1 MRSRILKRPM
11 FRMGGS
17 TENVGIMDGMRQ
29 RYAES
34 DPKGVQPKRNVLS
47 TPGLSPFLIDFGLN
61 LLSATPR
68 GNILATAASA
78 AQDPFRRFQERQIA
92 AQQIASDRAFK
103 ERLLDKQLA
112 AEREIAGVKRD
123 DKQKDALLKFYMKEY
138 GNFTLAE
145 ARANYDLDTQKTLAS
160 AYGAENVGEPLTI
173 DVNNISDR
181 KNFIKANKNSVGKY
195 FYSLLDNRT
204 YKLVETAKG
213 TDLVPLG
220 SLDTEGENQP
230 SEGDL
235 GFEQTEYQKEIA
247 RKTEES
253 LKRKE
258 EEPRKKVLESLPT
271 DAFSEGLD

>member
-34 DPKGVQPKRNVLS
+34 DPKGVQPKRSVLS

-68 GNILATAASA
+68 GNIFATAGAA

-103 ERLLDKQLA
+103 EKLLEKQLE
-112 AEREIAGVKRD
+112 AEKEIAGIKRG
-123 DKQKDALLKFYMKEY
+123 DKERDALRKFYAPKY
-138 GNFTLAE
+138 DNFALVE
-145 ARANYDLDTQKTLAS
+145 ARVNYDLDTQKTLAS
-160 AYGAENVGEPLTI
+160 AYGAENVGDPLDF
-173 DVNNISDR
+173 DVNNISQR
-181 KNFIKANKNSVGKY
+181 KNFIKANKNNVGKY

-204 YKLVETAKG
+204 YKLVDTAKG

-247 RKTEES
+247 RKTEEA
-253 LKRKE
+253 LKRKKE
-258 EEPRKKVLESLPT
+258 EQRKKVLESLPSN
-271 DAFSEGLD
+271 AFDEGF

>member
-34 DPKGVQPKRNVLS
+34 DPKGVQPKRDILA

-68 GNILATAASA
+68 GNIFATAGAA

-103 ERLLDKQLA
+103 EKLLDKQLA
-112 AEREIAGVKRD
+112 VEKEIAGIKRG
-123 DKQKDALLKFYMKEY
+123 DKERDALRKFYSKDY
-138 GNFTLAE
+138 DNFALVE
-145 ARANYDLDTQKTLAS
+145 ARVDYDLDTQKTLAS
-160 AYGAENVGEPLTI
+160 AYGAENVGDPLDF
-173 DVNNISDR
+173 DVNNISQR
-181 KNFIKANKNSVGKY
+181 KNFIKANKNNVGKY
-195 FYSLLDNRT
+195 FYSLLDKRT
-204 YKLVETAKG
+204 YKLVDTAKG

-220 SLDTEGENQP
+220 SLDTEGEDQP

-247 RKTEES
+247 RKTKEALER
-253 LKRKE
+253 KKE
-258 EEPRKKVLESLPT
+258 ERRKKVLESLPSN
-271 DAFSEGLD
+271 AFDEGI

>member
-11 FRMGGS
+11 FRMGGR
-17 TENVGIMDGMRQ
+17 TENVGIMDGMRA
-29 RYAES
+29 RYENGTGNQ
-34 DPKGVQPKRNVLS
+34 GVQKRDILA

-68 GNILATAASA
+68 GNIFATAASA

-103 ERLLDKQLA
+103 EKLLDKQLE
-112 AEREIAGVKRD
+112 AEKEIAGIKRG
-123 DKQKDALLKFYMKEY
+123 DKERAALRKFYAPRY
-138 GNFTLAE
+138 DNFALVE
-145 ARANYDLDTQKTLAS
+145 ARVDYDLDTQKTLAS
-160 AYGAENVGEPLTI
+160 AYGAENVGDPLDF
-173 DVNNISDR
+173 DVNNISQR

-195 FYSLLDNRT
+195 FYSLLDKRT

-247 RKTEES
+247 RKTKEALER
-253 LKRKE
+253 KKE
-258 EEPRKKVLESLPT
+258 ERRKKVLESLPSN
-271 DAFSEGLD
+271 AFDEGF

>member
-34 DPKGVQPKRNVLS
+34 DPKGVQPKRSVLA

-68 GNILATAASA
+68 GNIFATAGAA

-103 ERLLDKQLA
+103 EKLLDKQLA
-112 AEREIAGVKRD
+112 AEKEIAGVKRD
-123 DKQKDALLKFYMKEY
+123 DKQRDALLKFYMKEY

-145 ARANYDLDTQKTLAS
+145 ARTNYDLETQKTLAS
-160 AYGAENVGEPLTI
+160 AYGAENVGDPLDF
-173 DVNNISDR
+173 DVNNISQR
-181 KNFIKANKNSVGKY
+181 KNFIKANKNNVGKY
-195 FYSLLDNRT
+195 FYSLLDKRT
-204 YKLVETAKG
+204 YKLVDTAKG

-220 SLDTEGENQP
+220 SLDTEGEDQP

-247 RKTEES
+247 RKTKEALER
-253 LKRKE
+253 KKE
-258 EEPRKKVLESLPT
+258 ERRKKVLESLPSN
-271 DAFSEGLD
+271 AFDEGI

>member
-29 RYAES
+29 RYANS
-34 DPKGVQPKRNVLS
+34 DPKGVQPKRSVLA

-103 ERLLDKQLA
+103 EKLLDKQLGV
-112 AEREIAGVKRD
+112 EKEIAGIKRD
-123 DKQKDALLKFYMKEY
+123 DKERAALRKFYAPRY
-138 GNFTLAE
+138 DNFALVE
-145 ARANYDLDTQKTLAS
+145 ARVDYDLDTQKTLAS
-160 AYGAENVGEPLTI
+160 AYGAENVGEPLEF
-173 DVNNISDR
+173 DVNDISKR

-204 YKLVETAKG
+204 YKLVDTAKG

-247 RKTEES
+247 RKTEEA
-253 LKRKE
+253 LKRKKE
-258 EEPRKKVLESLPT
+258 EQRKKVLESLPSN
-271 DAFSEGLD
+271 AFDEGF

>member
-17 TENVGIMDGMRQ
+17 TENVGIMDGMRA
-29 RYAES
+29 RYENGTGNQ
-34 DPKGVQPKRNVLS
+34 GVQKRDILA

-68 GNILATAASA
+68 GNIFATAASA

-103 ERLLDKQLA
+103 EKLLEKQLE
-112 AEREIAGVKRD
+112 AEKEIAGIKRD
-123 DKQKDALLKFYMKEY
+123 DKERAALRKFYAPRY
-138 GNFTLAE
+138 DNFALVE
-145 ARANYDLDTQKTLAS
+145 ARVDYDLDTQKTIAS
-160 AYGAENVGEPLTI
+160 AYGAENVGEPLEF
-173 DVNNISDR
+173 DVNDISKR

-204 YKLVETAKG
+204 YKLVDTAKG

-235 GFEQTEYQKEIA
+235 GFEQTDYQKEIA
-247 RKTEES
+247 RKTEEA
-253 LKRKE
+253 LKRKKE
-258 EEPRKKVLESLPT
+258 EQRKKVLESLPSN
-271 DAFSEGLD
+271 AFDEGF

>member
-17 TENVGIMDGMRQ
+17 TENVGIMDGMRA
-29 RYAES
+29 RYE
-34 DPKGVQPKRNVLS
+34 KGTGNQGAQKRDILA

-68 GNILATAASA
+68 GNIFATAASA

-103 ERLLDKQLA
+103 EKLLEKQLE
-112 AEREIAGVKRD
+112 AEKEIAGIKRG
-123 DKQKDALLKFYMKEY
+123 DKERDALRKFYSKDY
-138 GNFTLAE
+138 DNFALVE
-145 ARANYDLDTQKTLAS
+145 ARVDYDLDTQKTLAS
-160 AYGAENVGEPLTI
+160 AYGAENVGEPLEF
-173 DVNNISDR
+173 DVNDISKR

-204 YKLVETAKG
+204 YKLVDTAKG

-235 GFEQTEYQKEIA
+235 GFEQTDYQKEIA
-247 RKTEES
+247 RKTEEA
-253 LKRKE
+253 LKRKKE
-258 EEPRKKVLESLPT
+258 EQRKKVLESLPSN
-271 DAFSEGLD
+271 AFDEGF

>member
-29 RYAES
+29 RYANS
-34 DPKGVQPKRNVLS
+34 DPKGVQPKRSVLA

-68 GNILATAASA
+68 GNIFATAGAA
-78 AQDPFRRFQERQIA
+78 AQDPFRRFQDRQIA

-103 ERLLDKQLA
+103 EKLLDKQL
-112 AEREIAGVKRD
+112 ETEKEIAGIRRD

-145 ARANYDLDTQKTLAS
+145 ARANYDLETQKTLAS
-160 AYGAENVGEPLTI
+160 AYGAENVGEPLII

-181 KNFIKANKNSVGKY
+181 KNFIKANKNNVGKY

-204 YKLVETAKG
+204 YKLIETAKG

-220 SLDTEGENQP
+220 SLDEEGENQP
-230 SEGDL
+230 SESDL

-253 LKRKE
+253 LKRKKE
-258 EEPRKKVLESLPT
+258 EQRKKVLESLPSN
-271 DAFSEGLD
+271 AFDEGI

>member
-1 MRSRILKRPM
+1 M

-34 DPKGVQPKRNVLS
+34 DPKGVQPKRSVLS

-68 GNILATAASA
+68 GNIFATAGAA

-103 ERLLDKQLA
+103 EKLLDKQLA
-112 AEREIAGVKRD
+112 VETEIAGIKRD
-123 DKQKDALLKFYMKEY
+123 DKERAALRKFYAPRY
-138 GNFTLAE
+138 DNFALVE
-145 ARANYDLDTQKTLAS
+145 ARVDYDLDTQKTLAS
-160 AYGAENVGEPLTI
+160 AYGAENVGDPLDF
-173 DVNNISDR
+173 DVNNISQR

-195 FYSLLDNRT
+195 FYSLLDKRT
-204 YKLVETAKG
+204 YKLVDTAKG
-213 TDLVPLG
+213 MDLVPLG

-247 RKTEES
+247 KKTEEA
-253 LKRKE
+253 LKRKKE
-258 EEPRKKVLESLPT
+258 EQRKKVLESLPSN
-271 DAFSEGLD
+271 AFDEGF

>member
-29 RYAES
+29 RYANS
-34 DPKGVQPKRNVLS
+34 DPKGVQPKRSILA

-68 GNILATAASA
+68 GNIFATAGAA

-103 ERLLDKQLA
+103 EKLLDKQL
-112 AEREIAGVKRD
+112 ETEKEIAGIRRD

-145 ARANYDLDTQKTLAS
+145 ARANYDLETQKTLAS
-160 AYGAENVGEPLTI
+160 AYGAENVGEPLII

-181 KNFIKANKNSVGKY
+181 KNFIKANKNNVGKY

-204 YKLVETAKG
+204 YKLIETAKG

-220 SLDTEGENQP
+220 SLDEEGENQP
-230 SEGDL
+230 SESDL

-253 LKRKE
+253 LKRKKE
-258 EEPRKKVLESLPT
+258 EQRKKVLESLPSN
-271 DAFSEGLD
+271 AFDEGI

>member
-34 DPKGVQPKRNVLS
+34 DPKGVQPKRSVLS

-68 GNILATAASA
+68 GNIFATAGAA

-103 ERLLDKQLA
+103 EKLLDKQLGV
-112 AEREIAGVKRD
+112 EKEIAGIKRD
-123 DKQKDALLKFYMKEY
+123 DKERAALRKFYAPRY
-138 GNFTLAE
+138 DNFALVE
-145 ARANYDLDTQKTLAS
+145 ARVDYDLDTQKTLAS
-160 AYGAENVGEPLTI
+160 AYGAENVGDPLDF
-173 DVNNISDR
+173 DVNNISQR

-195 FYSLLDNRT
+195 FYSLLDKRT
-204 YKLVETAKG
+204 YKLVDTAKG
-213 TDLVPLG
+213 MDLVPLG

-235 GFEQTEYQKEIA
+235 GFEQTDYQKEIA
-247 RKTEES
+247 RKTEEA
-253 LKRKE
+253 LKRKKE
-258 EEPRKKVLESLPT
+258 EQRKKVLESLPSN
-271 DAFSEGLD
+271 AFDEGF

>member
-34 DPKGVQPKRNVLS
+34 DPKGVQPKRSVLS

-68 GNILATAASA
+68 GNILATAGAA
-78 AQDPFRRFQERQIA
+78 AQDPFRRFQDRQIA

-103 ERLLDKQLA
+103 EKLLDKQL
-112 AEREIAGVKRD
+112 ETEKEIAGIRRD

-145 ARANYDLDTQKTLAS
+145 ARANYDLETQKTLAS
-160 AYGAENVGEPLTI
+160 AYGAENVGEPLII

-181 KNFIKANKNSVGKY
+181 KNFIKANKNNVGKY

-204 YKLVETAKG
+204 YKLIETAKG

-220 SLDTEGENQP
+220 SLDEEGENQP
-230 SEGDL
+230 SESDL

-253 LKRKE
+253 LKRKKE
-258 EEPRKKVLESLPT
+258 EQRKKVLESLPSN
-271 DAFSEGLD
+271 AFDEGF

>member
-17 TENVGIMDGMRQ
+17 TENVGIMDGMRA
-29 RYAES
+29 RYENGTGNQ
-34 DPKGVQPKRNVLS
+34 GVQKRDILA

-68 GNILATAASA
+68 GNIFATAASA

-92 AQQIASDRAFK
+92 AQTLASERAFK
-103 ERLLDKQLA
+103 EKLLDKQLE
-112 AEREIAGVKRD
+112 AEKEIAGIKRG
-123 DKQKDALLKFYMKEY
+123 DKERAALRKFYAPRY
-138 GNFTLAE
+138 DNFALVE
-145 ARANYDLDTQKTLAS
+145 ARVDYDLDTQKTLAS
-160 AYGAENVGEPLTI
+160 AYGAENVGEPLEF
-173 DVNNISDR
+173 DVNDISKR

-195 FYSLLDNRT
+195 CYSLLDNRT
-204 YKLVETAKG
+204 YKLVDTAKG

-247 RKTEES
+247 RKTEEA
-253 LKRKE
+253 LKRKKE
-258 EEPRKKVLESLPT
+258 EQRKKVLESLPSN
-271 DAFSEGLD
+271 AFDEGF

>member
-34 DPKGVQPKRNVLS
+34 DPKGVQPKRSVLA

-68 GNILATAASA
+68 GNIFATAASA

-103 ERLLDKQLA
+103 EKLLDKQLA
-112 AEREIAGVKRD
+112 AEKEIAGIKRG
-123 DKQKDALLKFYMKEY
+123 DKERDALRKFYSKDY
-138 GNFTLAE
+138 DNFALVE
-145 ARANYDLDTQKTLAS
+145 ARVDYDLDTQKTLAS
-160 AYGAENVGEPLTI
+160 AYGAENVGDPLDF
-173 DVNNISDR
+173 DVNNISQR

-195 FYSLLDNRT
+195 FYSLLDKRT
-204 YKLVETAKG
+204 YKLVDTAKG
-213 TDLVPLG
+213 MDLVPLG

-235 GFEQTEYQKEIA
+235 GFEQTDYQKEIA
-247 RKTEES
+247 RKTEEA
-253 LKRKE
+253 LKRKKE
-258 EEPRKKVLESLPT
+258 EQRKKVLESLPSN
-271 DAFSEGLD
+271 AFDEGF

>member
-34 DPKGVQPKRNVLS
+34 DPKGVQPKRSILA

-68 GNILATAASA
+68 GNIFATAGAA

-103 ERLLDKQLA
+103 EKLLDKQLA
-112 AEREIAGVKRD
+112 VEKEIAGIKRG
-123 DKQKDALLKFYMKEY
+123 DKERDALRKFYSKDY
-138 GNFTLAE
+138 DNFALVE
-145 ARANYDLDTQKTLAS
+145 ARVDYDLDTQKTLAS
-160 AYGAENVGEPLTI
+160 AYGAENVGDPLDF
-173 DVNNISDR
+173 DVNNISQR
-181 KNFIKANKNSVGKY
+181 KNFIKANKNNVGKY
-195 FYSLLDNRT
+195 FYSLLDKRT
-204 YKLVETAKG
+204 YKLVDTAKG

-220 SLDTEGENQP
+220 SLDTEGEDQP

-247 RKTEES
+247 RKTKEALER
-253 LKRKE
+253 KKE
-258 EEPRKKVLESLPT
+258 ERRKKVLESLPSN
-271 DAFSEGLD
+271 AFDEGI

>member
-34 DPKGVQPKRNVLS
+34 DPKGVQPKRSVLS

-145 ARANYDLDTQKTLAS
+145 ARADYDLDTQKTLAS

-258 EEPRKKVLESLPT
+258 EERRKKVLESLPT

>member
-1 MRSRILKRPM
+1 M

-34 DPKGVQPKRNVLS
+34 DPKGVQPKRSVLS

-68 GNILATAASA
+68 GNIFATAGAA

-103 ERLLDKQLA
+103 EKLLDKQLA

-123 DKQKDALLKFYMKEY
+123 DKQRDALLKFYMKEY

-145 ARANYDLDTQKTLAS
+145 ARADYDLDTQKTLAS
-160 AYGAENVGEPLTI
+160 AYGAENVGEPLII

-181 KNFIKANKNSVGKY
+181 KNFIKANKGNVGKY

-235 GFEQTEYQKEIA
+235 GFEQSAYQKEIA
-247 RKTEES
+247 RKTKEALE
-253 LKRKE
+253 RKE
-258 EEPRKKVLESLPT
+258 EERRKKVLESLPT

>member
-1 MRSRILKRPM
+1 M

-17 TENVGIMDGMRQ
+17 TENIGIMNGMRA
-29 RYAES
+29 RYENGTGNQGA
-34 DPKGVQPKRNVLS
+34 QKRDVLA

-68 GNILATAASA
+68 GNIFATAGAA

-103 ERLLDKQLA
+103 EKLLDKQLA
-112 AEREIAGVKRD
+112 VEKEIAGIKRD

-145 ARANYDLDTQKTLAS
+145 ARANYDLETQKTLAS
-160 AYGAENVGEPLTI
+160 AYGAENVGEPLII

-181 KNFIKANKNSVGKY
+181 KNFIKANKNNVGKY

-235 GFEQTEYQKEIA
+235 GFEQSAYQKEIA
-247 RKTEES
+247 EKTKEALERK
-253 LKRKE
+253 KE
-258 EEPRKKVLESLPT
+258 EQRKKVLESLPSN
-271 DAFSEGLD
+271 AFDEGF

>member
-17 TENVGIMDGMRQ
+17 TENVGIMDGMRA
-29 RYAES
+29 RYENGTGNQ
-34 DPKGVQPKRNVLS
+34 GVQKRDILA

-68 GNILATAASA
+68 GNIFATAASA
-78 AQDPFRRFQERQIA
+78 AQDPFGRFQERQIA

-103 ERLLDKQLA
+103 EKLLEKQLE
-112 AEREIAGVKRD
+112 AEKEIAGIKRG
-123 DKQKDALLKFYMKEY
+123 DKERDALRKFYSKDY
-138 GNFTLAE
+138 DNFALVE
-145 ARANYDLDTQKTLAS
+145 ARVDYDLDTQKTLAS
-160 AYGAENVGEPLTI
+160 AYGAENVGEPLEF
-173 DVNNISDR
+173 DVNDISKR

-204 YKLVETAKG
+204 YKLVDTAKG

-247 RKTEES
+247 RKTKEALER
-253 LKRKE
+253 KKE
-258 EEPRKKVLESLPT
+258 ERRKKVLESLPSN
-271 DAFSEGLD
+271 AFDEGI

>member
-17 TENVGIMDGMRQ
+17 TENVGIMDGMRA
-29 RYAES
+29 RYK
-34 DPKGVQPKRNVLS
+34 DGPTNQGVQKRDILA

-68 GNILATAASA
+68 GNIFATAGAA
-78 AQDPFRRFQERQIA
+78 AQDPFRRFQDRQIA

-103 ERLLDKQLA
+103 EKLLDKQL
-112 AEREIAGVKRD
+112 ETEKEIAGIRRD

-145 ARANYDLDTQKTLAS
+145 ARANYDLETQKTLAS
-160 AYGAENVGEPLTI
+160 AYGAENVGEPLII

-181 KNFIKANKNSVGKY
+181 KNFIKANKNNVGKY

-204 YKLVETAKG
+204 YKLIETAKG

-220 SLDTEGENQP
+220 SLDEEGENQP
-230 SEGDL
+230 SESDL

-253 LKRKE
+253 LKRKKE
-258 EEPRKKVLESLPT
+258 EQRKKVLESLPSN
-271 DAFSEGLD
+271 AFDEGI

>member
-29 RYAES
+29 RYANS
-34 DPKGVQPKRNVLS
+34 DPKGVQPKRDILA

-68 GNILATAASA
+68 GNIFATAASA

-103 ERLLDKQLA
+103 EKLLEKQLE
-112 AEREIAGVKRD
+112 AEKEIAGIKRD
-123 DKQKDALLKFYMKEY
+123 DKERAALRKFYAPRY
-138 GNFTLAE
+138 DNFALVE
-145 ARANYDLDTQKTLAS
+145 ARVDYDLDTQKTLAS
-160 AYGAENVGEPLTI
+160 AYGAENVGDPLDF
-173 DVNNISDR
+173 DVNNISQR
-181 KNFIKANKNSVGKY
+181 KNFIKANKNNVGKY
-195 FYSLLDNRT
+195 FYSLLDKRT
-204 YKLVETAKG
+204 YKLVDTAKG

-247 RKTEES
+247 RKTKEALER
-253 LKRKE
+253 KKE
-258 EEPRKKVLESLPT
+258 ERRKKVLESLPSN
-271 DAFSEGLD
+271 AFDEGI

>member
-17 TENVGIMDGMRQ
+17 TDNVGIMDGMRQ

-34 DPKGVQPKRNVLS
+34 DPKGVQPKRSVLA

-68 GNILATAASA
+68 GNIFATAASA

-103 ERLLDKQLA
+103 EKLLDKQLA
-112 AEREIAGVKRD
+112 VEKEIAGIKRG
-123 DKQKDALLKFYMKEY
+123 DKERDALRKFYAPNY
-138 GNFTLAE
+138 DNFALVE
-145 ARANYDLDTQKTLAS
+145 ARVDYDLDTQKTLAS
-160 AYGAENVGEPLTI
+160 AYGAENVGEPLDF
-173 DVNNISDR
+173 DVNNISQR
-181 KNFIKANKNSVGKY
+181 KNFIKANKNNVGKY
-195 FYSLLDNRT
+195 FYSLLDKRT
-204 YKLVETAKG
+204 YKLVDTAKG

-235 GFEQTEYQKEIA
+235 GFEQSPYQKEIA
-247 RKTEES
+247 EKTKEALERK
-253 LKRKE
+253 KE
-258 EEPRKKVLESLPT
+258 EQRKKVLESLPSN
-271 DAFSEGLD
+271 AFDEGF

>member
-1 MRSRILKRPM
+1 M

-34 DPKGVQPKRNVLS
+34 IKRCTKDILA

-68 GNILATAASA
+68 GNILATAGAA

-103 ERLLDKQLA
+103 EKLLEKQLE
-112 AEREIAGVKRD
+112 AEKEIAGIKRG
-123 DKQKDALLKFYMKEY
+123 DKERDALRKFYSKDY
-138 GNFTLAE
+138 DNFALVE
-145 ARANYDLDTQKTLAS
+145 ARVDYDLDTQKTLAS
-160 AYGAENVGEPLTI
+160 AYGAENVGDPLDF
-173 DVNNISDR
+173 DVNNISQR
-181 KNFIKANKNSVGKY
+181 KNFIKANKNNVGKY
-195 FYSLLDNRT
+195 FYSLLDKRT
-204 YKLVETAKG
+204 YKLVDTATG

-247 RKTEES
+247 RKTEEA
-253 LKRKE
+253 LKRKKE
-258 EEPRKKVLESLPT
+258 EQRKKVLESLPSN
-271 DAFSEGLD
+271 AFDEGF

>member
-34 DPKGVQPKRNVLS
+34 DPKGVQPKRSVLS

-68 GNILATAASA
+68 GNIFATAGAA

-195 FYSLLDNRT
+195 FYSLLDKRT
-204 YKLVETAKG
+204 YKLVDTAKG
-213 TDLVPLG
+213 MDLVPLG

-247 RKTEES
+247 RKTEEA
-253 LKRKE
+253 LKRKKE
-258 EEPRKKVLESLPT
+258 EQRKKVLESLPSN
-271 DAFSEGLD
+271 AFDEGF

>member
-29 RYAES
+29 RYANS
-34 DPKGVQPKRNVLS
+34 DPKGVQPKRDILA

-68 GNILATAASA
+68 GNIFATAGAA

-103 ERLLDKQLA
+103 EKLLEKQLE
-112 AEREIAGVKRD
+112 AEKEIAGIKRG
-123 DKQKDALLKFYMKEY
+123 DKERDALRKFYSKDY
-138 GNFTLAE
+138 DNFALVE
-145 ARANYDLDTQKTLAS
+145 ARVDYDLDTQKTLAS
-160 AYGAENVGEPLTI
+160 AYGAENVGDPLDF
-173 DVNNISDR
+173 DVNNISQR

-195 FYSLLDNRT
+195 FYSLLDKRT
-204 YKLVETAKG
+204 YKLVDTAKG
-213 TDLVPLG
+213 MDLVPLG

-247 RKTEES
+247 RKTKEALER
-253 LKRKE
+253 KKE
-258 EEPRKKVLESLPT
+258 ERRKKVLERLPSN
-271 DAFSEGLD
+271 AFDEGI

>member
-34 DPKGVQPKRNVLS
+34 DPKGVQPKRSVLS

-68 GNILATAASA
+68 GNIFATAASA

-103 ERLLDKQLA
+103 EKLLDKQLGV
-112 AEREIAGVKRD
+112 EKEIAGIKRD
-123 DKQKDALLKFYMKEY
+123 DKERAALRKFYAPRY
-138 GNFTLAE
+138 DNFALVE
-145 ARANYDLDTQKTLAS
+145 ARVDYDLDTQKTLAS

-195 FYSLLDNRT
+195 FYSLLDKRT
-204 YKLVETAKG
+204 YKLVDTAKG
-213 TDLVPLG
+213 MDLVPLG

-247 RKTEES
+247 RKTKEALER
-253 LKRKE
+253 KKE
-258 EEPRKKVLESLPT
+258 ERRKKVLESLPSN
-271 DAFSEGLD
+271 AFDEGI

>member
-34 DPKGVQPKRNVLS
+34 DPKGVQPKGSVLS

-68 GNILATAASA
+68 GNILATAGAA

-92 AQQIASDRAFK
+92 AQQIASARAFNEK
-103 ERLLDKQLA
+103 LLEKQLE
-112 AEREIAGVKRD
+112 AEKEIAGIKRG
-123 DKQKDALLKFYMKEY
+123 DKERDALRKFYSKDY
-138 GNFTLAE
+138 DNFALVE
-145 ARANYDLDTQKTLAS
+145 ARVDYDLDTQKTLAS
-160 AYGAENVGEPLTI
+160 AYGAENVGDPLDF
-173 DVNNISDR
+173 DVNNISQR

-195 FYSLLDNRT
+195 FYSLLDKRT
-204 YKLVETAKG
+204 YKLVDTAKG
-213 TDLVPLG
+213 MDLVPLG

-235 GFEQTEYQKEIA
+235 GFEQTDYQKEIA
-247 RKTEES
+247 RKTEEA
-253 LKRKE
+253 LKRKKE
-258 EEPRKKVLESLPT
+258 EQRKKVLESLPSN
-271 DAFSEGLD
+271 AFDEGF

>member
-29 RYAES
+29 RYANS
-34 DPKGVQPKRNVLS
+34 DPKGVQPKRDILA

-68 GNILATAASA
+68 GNIFATAGAA

-103 ERLLDKQLA
+103 EKLLDKQLA
-112 AEREIAGVKRD
+112 VEKEIAGIKRG
-123 DKQKDALLKFYMKEY
+123 DKERDALRKFYSKDY
-138 GNFTLAE
+138 DNFALVE
-145 ARANYDLDTQKTLAS
+145 ARVDYDLDTQKTLAS
-160 AYGAENVGEPLTI
+160 AYGAENVGDPLDF
-173 DVNNISDR
+173 DVNNISQR
-181 KNFIKANKNSVGKY
+181 KNFIKANKNNVGKY
-195 FYSLLDNRT
+195 FYSLLDKRT
-204 YKLVETAKG
+204 YKLVDTAKG

-220 SLDTEGENQP
+220 SLDTEGEDQP

-247 RKTEES
+247 RKTKEALER
-253 LKRKE
+253 KKE
-258 EEPRKKVLESLPT
+258 ERRKKVLESLPSN
-271 DAFSEGLD
+271 AFDEGI

>member
-34 DPKGVQPKRNVLS
+34 DPKGVQPKRSVLS
-47 TPGLSPFLIDFGLN
+47 PPGLSPFLIDFGLN

-68 GNILATAASA
+68 GNIFATAGAA
-78 AQDPFRRFQERQIA
+78 AQEPFRRFQDRQIA

-103 ERLLDKQLA
+103 EKLLDKQLA
-112 AEREIAGVKRD
+112 AEKEIAGVKRD

-195 FYSLLDNRT
+195 FYSLLDNKT

-258 EEPRKKVLESLPT
+258 EERRKKVLESLPT

>member
-1 MRSRILKRPM
+1 M

-17 TENVGIMDGMRQ
+17 TENVGIMDGMRA
-29 RYAES
+29 RYENGTGNQ
-34 DPKGVQPKRNVLS
+34 GVQKRDILA

-68 GNILATAASA
+68 GNIFATAASA

-103 ERLLDKQLA
+103 EKLLDKQLE
-112 AEREIAGVKRD
+112 AEKEIAGIKRG
-123 DKQKDALLKFYMKEY
+123 DKERDALRKFYSKDY
-138 GNFTLAE
+138 DNFALVE
-145 ARANYDLDTQKTLAS
+145 ARVDYDLDTQKTLAS
-160 AYGAENVGEPLTI
+160 ANGAENVGEPLEF
-173 DVNNISDR
+173 DVNDISKR

-204 YKLVETAKG
+204 YKLVDTAKG

-247 RKTEES
+247 RKTKEALER
-253 LKRKE
+253 KKE
-258 EEPRKKVLESLPT
+258 ERRKKVLESLPSN
-271 DAFSEGLD
+271 AFDEGI